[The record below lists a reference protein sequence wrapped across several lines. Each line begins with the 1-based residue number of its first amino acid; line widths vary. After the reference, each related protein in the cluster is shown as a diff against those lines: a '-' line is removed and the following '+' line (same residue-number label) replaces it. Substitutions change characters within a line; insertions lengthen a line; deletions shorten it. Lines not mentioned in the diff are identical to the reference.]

1 MGTPADTLDRLWAVL
16 QARKHAAPSGSY
28 VAKLYARGPDYIA
41 QKVGEEAVETAIEAL
56 RAARGEDG
64 ARAAFLEEGADLLF
78 HLLALL
84 ASLDATPG
92 DVLDVLERRLAAGG
106 HKGEVP

>member
-1 MGTPADTLDRLWAVL
+1 MQDTLDRLWAVL
-16 QARKHAAPSGSY
+16 ESRKAAAPEGSY

-56 RAARGEDG
+56 RAARGEAG
-64 ARAAFLEEGADLLF
+64 ARQAFFEESADLLF

-84 ASLDATPG
+84 ARLDAAPA
-92 DVLDVLERRLAAGG
+92 DVLSVLERRLAPGA
-106 HKGEVP
+106 